1 MDILEILKGRRSIRK
16 YKSEQIKESELEKI
30 LEAGMYAPSGM
41 GRQSARMIV
50 VQNPELRERLRKS
63 NASIMN
69 NENIDP
75 FYGAP
80 TVIVVVADKK
90 ISTYH
95 DDGVLVASNL
105 MNEAYSIGIGSCYIY
120 RAKEEL
126 ETEEG
131 KNLRDELGIKETE
144 EGIANIILGYPD
156 EQPEAKPRKEDYI
169 VRK

>member
-80 TVIVVVADKK
+80 TVIVVVVDKT
-90 ISTYH
+90 IPTYH

-131 KNLRDELGIKETE
+131 KILRDELGIKETE

>member
-169 VRK
+169 IRK

>member
-1 MDILEILKGRRSIRK
+1 
-16 YKSEQIKESELEKI
+16 
-30 LEAGMYAPSGM
+30 
-41 GRQSARMIV
+41 
-50 VQNPELRERLRKS
+50 
-63 NASIMN
+63 
-69 NENIDP
+69 
-75 FYGAP
+75 
-80 TVIVVVADKK
+80 
-90 ISTYH
+90 
-95 DDGVLVASNL
+95 

-131 KNLRDELGIKETE
+131 KILRDELGIKETE

>member
-75 FYGAP
+75 FYGAS

>member
-75 FYGAP
+75 FYGAS

-95 DDGVLVASNL
+95 DDCVLVASNL

-131 KNLRDELGIKETE
+131 KILRDELGIKETE

-169 VRK
+169 IRK

>member
-75 FYGAP
+75 FYGAS

-90 ISTYH
+90 NFY
-95 DDGVLVASNL
+95 L
-105 MNEAYSIGIGSCYIY
+105 
-120 RAKEEL
+120 
-126 ETEEG
+126 
-131 KNLRDELGIKETE
+131 
-144 EGIANIILGYPD
+144 P
-156 EQPEAKPRKEDYI
+156 
-169 VRK
+169 

>member
-50 VQNPELRERLRKS
+50 VQNPGLRERLRRC
-63 NASIMN
+63 NANIMN

-80 TVIVVVADKK
+80 TVIVVVADKT
-90 ISTYH
+90 IPTYH

-169 VRK
+169 IRK

>member
-16 YKSEQIKESELEKI
+16 YKKEQIQESELNKI
-30 LEAGMYAPSGM
+30 LEAGMFAPSGM

-50 VQNPELRERLRKS
+50 VQNPELRERLRKC

-69 NENIDP
+69 RLDADP

-80 TVIVVVADKK
+80 TVVVIVADKTVP
-90 ISTYH
+90 TYH
-95 DDGVLVASNL
+95 DDGVLVAANI

-126 ETEEG
+126 ETIDG
-131 KNLRDELGIKETE
+131 KILKQELGIRETE
-144 EGIANIILGYPD
+144 EGIANIILGYSD
-156 EQPEAKPRKEDYI
+156 ETPVAKPRKEDFI

>member
-50 VQNPELRERLRKS
+50 VQNPELRERLRRC
-63 NASIMN
+63 NANIMN

-80 TVIVVVADKK
+80 TVIVVVADKT
-90 ISTYH
+90 IPTYH

-126 ETEEG
+126 EIEEG

>member
-16 YKSEQIKESELEKI
+16 YKSEKIKESELEKI

>member
-75 FYGAP
+75 FYGAS

-144 EGIANIILGYPD
+144 EGIANIILEYPD

>member
-16 YKSEQIKESELEKI
+16 YKKEQIKESELNKI
-30 LEAGMYAPSGM
+30 LEAGMFAPSGM

-50 VQNPELRERLRKS
+50 VQNQELRERLRKC

-69 NENIDP
+69 TPNADP

-80 TVIVVVADKK
+80 TVVVIVADKTVP
-90 ISTYH
+90 TYH
-95 DDGVLVASNL
+95 DDGVLVAANI

-120 RAKEEL
+120 RAKEQL
-126 ETEEG
+126 ETIDG
-131 KNLRDELGIKETE
+131 KILKQELGIRETE
-144 EGIANIILGYPD
+144 EGIANIILGYSNETPV
-156 EQPEAKPRKEDYI
+156 AKSRKEDFV